1 MSLKKDALRKI
12 QSLDGKIFTYND
24 AVEFCR
30 VWGKKISNFERRM
43 REVAEKE
50 DSGIEV
56 MRNKKNYIIGW
67 RKKVEQ
73 SRLF

>member
-1 MSLKKDALRKI
+1 MSLKRQALIKI
-12 QSLDGKIFTYND
+12 DSLEGKIFTYND
-24 AVEFCR
+24 AVDFCR
-30 VWGKKISNFERRM
+30 KWGKKISNFERRM

-50 DSGIEV
+50 NSGIEV